1 MPDWLPYLILAVIGF
16 VSGTLNVIAGGGS
29 FFTLPILIFLGLPAT
44 VANGTNRIGVLMQNA
59 GGVWGFH
66 RHRVLD
72 WKWGVEV
79 SVPALAGAALG
90 TWAALHVSDVAFRRI
105 LAGVMVLMSI
115 WPILSS
121 PRDIDS
127 TRTPKGSFIV
137 TAGFFVVGIYG
148 GFLQAGVGFL
158 VLALTSMAGLDLVRG
173 NAVKA
178 LSVLLLTILSLAI
191 FASNDRVNWPLG
203 LALGAG
209 NLSGSFLGVRLIVL
223 KGHRWVRA
231 VVTIAIIVFAIRL
244 WFF

>member
-1 MPDWLPYLILAVIGF
+1 MPDWLPYLILALTGF
-16 VSGTLNVIAGGGS
+16 VSGTLNVVAGGGS

-59 GGVWGFH
+59 GGVWGFS

-72 WKWGVEV
+72 WKWALEV

-105 LAGVMVLMSI
+105 LAGVMVLMSL
-115 WPILSS
+115 WPILGSRREPDPHPRPSS
-121 PRDIDS
+121 SAP
-127 TRTPKGSFIV
+127 V
-137 TAGFFVVGIYG
+137 MAGFFLIGIYG

-158 VLALTSMAGLDLVRG
+158 ILALTSMVGLDLVRG
-173 NAVKA
+173 NAIKA
-178 LSVLLLTILSLAI
+178 FSMLLVTILSIAI
-191 FASNDRVNWPLG
+191 FASAGAIDWPLG

-209 NLSGSFLGVRLIVL
+209 NLSGSFVGVRLTVL
-223 KGHRWVRA
+223 KGHTWVRT
-231 VVTIAIIVFAIRL
+231 VVTIAIIGFAIRL

>member
-29 FFTLPILIFLGLPAT
+29 FLTLPVLIFLGLPAT

-72 WKWGVEV
+72 WRWGLQV
-79 SVPALAGAALG
+79 SVPAVVGAALG
-90 TWAALHVSDVAFRRI
+90 TWLALHVSDVAFRRI

-115 WPILSS
+115 WPILS
-121 PRDIDS
+121 PRGEPDPHRPPS
-127 TRTPKGSFIV
+127 SSAAV
-137 TAGFFVVGIYG
+137 MAGFFLTGIYG

-158 VLALTSMAGLDLVRG
+158 ILALTSMAGLDLVRG
-173 NAVKA
+173 NAVKV

-191 FASNDRVNWPLG
+191 FVSQDKVNWPLG

-209 NLSGSFLGVRLIVL
+209 NLSGSFVGVRLTVL
-223 KGHRWVRA
+223 KGHRWVRT
-231 VVTIAIIVFAIRL
+231 VVTIAIIVFAARL